1 LQRVISRRD
10 RVLLRRARINGN
22 RSAIGALSAKGDEM
36 NAVIRMAAVLAL
48 ATFIGRAG
56 MAADPIKIGV
66 VNEITGVQAQAGE
79 FTVNGIKLAQEE
91 INTAGGI
98 LGRRIELQIEDNQS
112 SNPGTVLAFSKLGG
126 RGDIAG
132 IIGPIRSTQI
142 QAASPT
148 IAKSGIPTMIGG
160 TDTSLTHVNNRW
172 VFRARPN
179 DSYSSRVIADF
190 GVNTLKLR
198 KWAIIHS
205 TDAFGSGGAKALT
218 AALAAQGIT
227 PVLDQGYT
235 NNSQDFAAV
244 VLSIKKADAD
254 ILATYMTLE
263 SDVGIFA
270 RQLRQLGVTIPWV
283 GSPSII
289 AVTSLKLAGET
300 LHGTYAIT
308 DFTTDANDLTRAFVK
323 KYRDKYG
330 INPDTFASWSYD
342 ATQVLALAIRNA
354 GSTEPEAVRSAIL
367 AIKGYKGLEG
377 TYEFDQNGDGLHG
390 YNIVRNEGGRIVFM
404 KRVDFPVQ

>member
-1 LQRVISRRD
+1 MKKLI
-10 RVLLRRARINGN
+10 RI
-22 RSAIGALSAKGDEM
+22 IP
-36 NAVIRMAAVLAL
+36 VCVLAMFV
-48 ATFIGRAG
+48 AHGA
-56 MAADPIKIGV
+56 MAADRVAEPIKIGV

-79 FTVNGIKLAQEE
+79 FTVNGIRLAQEE
-91 INTAGGI
+91 INHAGGV

-112 SNPGTVLAFSKLGG
+112 TNPGTVLAFSKLGG

-132 IIGPIRSTQI
+132 IIGPIRSTQV

-148 IAKSGIPTMIGG
+148 IAKAGIPTMIGG
-160 TDTSLTHVNNRW
+160 TDASLTHVNNRW
-172 VFRARPN
+172 LFRARPN

-190 GVNTLKLR
+190 GVNTLKLK

-205 TDAFGSGGAKALT
+205 TDAFGAGGAKALSS
-218 AALAAQGIT
+218 ALAGLGIT

-244 VLSIKKADAD
+244 VLSIKKSDAD
-254 ILATYMTLE
+254 VLATYMTLE
-263 SDVGIFA
+263 PDVGIFA
-270 RQLRQLGVTIPWV
+270 RQLRQLGVTIPWI

-342 ATQVLALAIRNA
+342 AMQILAQAIRAA
-354 GSTEPEAVRSAIL
+354 GTTQPDAVRTAIL
-367 AIKGYKGLEG
+367 AIKGYRGLEG

-404 KRVDFPVQ
+404 KRVDFPAQ